1 MHTHRYLSCHSHIIT
16 VTDYRTYAYT
26 YSYRRR
32 TFMVIDPPVGR
43 VLCGALIRFE
53 IKPNM
58 ILNVEFER
66 FNRRVYIAIK

>member
-1 MHTHRYLSCHSHIIT
+1 MHTLGYLSCHSRIIT
-16 VTDYRTYAYT
+16 VTDYRTYAYI

-32 TFMVIDPPVGR
+32 TFMVIDPPVGP

>member
-1 MHTHRYLSCHSHIIT
+1 MYPSCHSDSHIIT

-26 YSYRRR
+26 YRRLWLHIYGY
-32 TFMVIDPPVGR
+32 TDPPVGP

>member
-1 MHTHRYLSCHSHIIT
+1 MHTHRYLSCHSRIIT

-26 YSYRRR
+26 YRRRR
-32 TFMVIDPPVGR
+32 TFMVIDPPVGP